1 MNKEMFRDILTNAL
15 ALTDTKEDYKRFTI
29 HFDYALKNLD
39 NKALNIQ
46 SEEDIQKIYGMFAQ
60 VTNMLLKD
68 FDVKET
74 KNTVFNDIMG
84 DVDKLFMQAANDLND
99 NLIDTK

>member
-1 MNKEMFRDILTNAL
+1 MNKETFRAILTKAL
-15 ALTDTKEDYKRFTI
+15 NLTDTKEDYKRFAI

-39 NKALNIQ
+39 DENFNIQ
-46 SEEDIQKIYGMFAQ
+46 GEEDIQKIYVMFAQ

-74 KNTVFNDIMG
+74 KNTVFNNIMS
-84 DVDKLFMQAANDLND
+84 DVDKLFMQAANDLNK
-99 NLIDTK
+99 NLLV